1 MSDPQ
6 APGNAVDDKSVLTNK
21 DIERKARNDTP
32 GGQPVEDV
40 EDRPNV
46 GTVRPEDYPPDQ
58 RAKGTK

>member
-6 APGNAVDDKSVLTNK
+6 APGNSVDDKSPLSNK
-21 DIERKARNDTP
+21 DTEREPGNDTP

-46 GTVRPEDYPPDQ
+46 STVKPEDYPPDQ
-58 RAKGTK
+58 RAKGAS